1 MSVDLTSAGQ
11 VRVLREHLRVA
22 GLPTDDRTVVELANR
37 SAARAQHRAAQVAN
51 LRALF
56 GPAAAEHTHHP

>member
-1 MSVDLTSAGQ
+1 MSIDLTPAGNM
-11 VRVLREHLRVA
+11 RVLREHLRTA

-37 SAARAQHRAAQVAN
+37 SAARAAGRAEQVER

-56 GPAAAEHTHHP
+56 GPAAQPIP